1 MRSLQTLLA
10 LFLLCNIAVGG
21 TAAFN
26 VNVAPVAICLADTV
40 DSVASSADTLRSDS
54 TIAVADTLRSDST
67 IAVADTLRSDSTI
80 VVADTLRNDSAI
92 AVVDSLTA
100 DSLAMVSAARKIIE
114 SIEYKPVYRYFK
126 EKPEPGDAK
135 VLKMYTS
142 HYKRNISRYS
152 LEEYESAF
160 LPWSEVFNTCERRTL
175 DMYFDGIGILLNM
188 VKKDT
193 LERKYDKLA
202 ERREQMMEIYN
213 LAVDNI
219 ADLNAQIDTKRTGD
233 TLTVAKLRVAQCNKF
248 FDLWAL
254 DSIYNSGKDSIYN
267 GKTFVPNNIKAIN
280 YWQVLLTGSD
290 STELERMYNWHKDI
304 VFSDDNNISDY
315 RRFYFFSGYLTRHAA
330 RINNALNADTTK
342 NYSSYIMGHLKPEW
356 DSISAYTKKR
366 YELYTAAKTQ
376 QYDTDLPTK
385 KAQLNNG
392 GLTKDEVDKLKS
404 AIKKIEDDKTN
415 FPLYAVKISDNL
427 FLLEN
432 IRPHRGG
439 RVNSDAI
446 EIKFWERCK
455 NEFAGKFTSVLIEQI
470 FAQPELKGTE
480 IYCEAQKI
488 SSADYLE
495 FETALE
501 IADNSL
507 KLARRYSKG
516 DKTPNSLIV
525 YENKTPEMR
534 WKEICSDAIK
544 NYKYIVHPQN
554 KAELE
559 FYLMEKKE
567 KDPGFDDKKFMIDLY
582 LNFYSSYHL
591 YNPQANT
598 GYKLYAL
605 TEITKICPQYY
616 KAYYEIAKFFNDG
629 YRIPGLKCEN
639 KANEK
644 NTKVQDEIL
653 SFSKCFSYDYYVKAK
668 NAYNEVAKAP
678 DDYPLVKLDERYIDE
693 INKKINGLPKA
704 FPDYSNL
711 FNAGEVTLANRIKK
725 SLSVPFAA
733 KELGAKLTITST
745 IRQAVKE

>member
-67 IAVADTLRSDSTI
+67 IAVVDS
-80 VVADTLRNDSAI
+80 LRNDSAI

-213 LAVDNI
+213 LAVDNL
-219 ADLNAQIDTKRTGD
+219 ADLNSQIDAKRTKD
-233 TLTVAKLRVAQCNKF
+233 TLTVAKLRAAQCNKF

-254 DSIYNSGKDSIYN
+254 DSIYNSGKDSVFSAKENKNII
-267 GKTFVPNNIKAIN
+267 NNISAKN
-280 YWQVLLTGSD
+280 YWQSLLVGSD
-290 STELERMYNWHKDI
+290 SAELERMYNWHKDI
-304 VFSDDNNISDY
+304 VFSDENNMDDDS
-315 RRFYFFSGYLTRHAA
+315 RFYYFSAYLYRHAA
-330 RINNALNADTTK
+330 RIFNTLNADTTRD
-342 NYSSYIMGHLKPEW
+342 YSSYINAYLKPEW
-356 DSISAYTKKR
+356 DSIGAYTKQR
-366 YELYTAAKTQ
+366 YESYAAVKGP
-376 QYDTDLPTK
+376 QYEADLAAK
-385 KAQLNNG
+385 KAQLQSG
-392 GLTKDEVDKLKS
+392 GLAKNEVAALKS
-404 AIKKIEDDKTN
+404 SIKNLETRRTN
-415 FPLYAVKISDNL
+415 LANYPKNISDKV
-427 FLLEN
+427 FDVAN
-432 IRPHRGG
+432 IRPSRGG
-439 RVNSDAI
+439 GVNSDKI

-567 KDPGFDDKKFMIDLY
+567 KDPEFDDKKFMIDLY

-653 SFSKCFSYDYYVKAK
+653 SFSKCFAYDYYVKAK

-693 INKKINGLPKA
+693 INKMINGLPTA
-704 FPDYSNL
+704 FPDYTNL
-711 FNAGEVTLANRIKK
+711 FYAGEVTLAKRIKK